1 MKVVN
6 IVKAIKQI
14 HPEYIVLIKIG
25 KFYYSYSKDAYIV
38 SYIFNYKLKIVEE
51 NIRVCA
57 FPVFILNKIMAKLEE
72 NKINYIVIDRR
83 NNYEVDEKI
92 NNGNLNKYNFYLEK
106 SKRYINQKNRIE
118 EIYNY
123 LVYNIEKN
131 ENNKLIKEIESL
143 INERR
148 KI

>member
-92 NNGNLNKYNFYLEK
+92 DNGNLNKYNFYLEK

>member
-38 SYIFNYKLKIVEE
+38 SYIFNYK
-51 NIRVCA
+51 
-57 FPVFILNKIMAKLEE
+57 LNKIMAKLEE

>member
-92 NNGNLNKYNFYLEK
+92 DNGNLNKYNFYLEK
-106 SKRYINQKNRIE
+106 SKRYINQKSRIE

-123 LVYNIEKN
+123 LFYNIEKN

>member
-83 NNYEVDEKI
+83 NNYEVDEKFD
-92 NNGNLNKYNFYLEK
+92 NGNLNKYNFYLEK

>member
-57 FPVFILNKIMAKLEE
+57 FPVFILNKIIAKLEE

-92 NNGNLNKYNFYLEK
+92 DNGNLNKYNFYLEK
-106 SKRYINQKNRIE
+106 SKRYINQKNR
-118 EIYNY
+118 
-123 LVYNIEKN
+123 
-131 ENNKLIKEIESL
+131 NNHINDRSCCLNQCNHISFLICSQ
-143 INERR
+143 
-148 KI
+148 

>member
-1 MKVVN
+1 MSIIN
-6 IVKAIKQI
+6 IVKNIKQV
-14 HPEYIVLIKIG
+14 HPEHIILIKIG
-25 KFYYSYSKDAYIV
+25 KFYYSYSKDAYII
-38 SYIFNYKLKIVEE
+38 SYIFGYKLKNIEE
-51 NIRVCA
+51 NIKVCA

-92 NNGNLNKYNFYLEK
+92 DNGNLNKYNFYLEK